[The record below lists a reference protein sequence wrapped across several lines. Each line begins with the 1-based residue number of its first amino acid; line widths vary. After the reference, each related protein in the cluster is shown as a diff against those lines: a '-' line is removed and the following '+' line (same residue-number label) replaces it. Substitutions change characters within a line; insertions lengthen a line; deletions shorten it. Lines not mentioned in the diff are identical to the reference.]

1 MFLKLMPEKA
11 IISDMNSDLIC
22 MYQTVK
28 DHPEELIEELLKQEN
43 TKEHFLEVRNMDRDK
58 TAYEKLS
65 PVVKSARLIYLTKTC
80 FNGLYRLN
88 SKGEFN
94 TPFGRYTNPHICD
107 SSLIRN
113 MSEYF
118 NKNDIQFTQG
128 DFSEILKSAGLSDFV
143 YLDPPYHPISPSSS
157 FTSYTCSGFSEKDQ
171 IRLKEECDRLT
182 ERGVK
187 ILLSNSY
194 CDFILNLYKD
204 YNNQIVET
212 TRTLSGKA
220 DTRGKIK
227 EVLISNY

>member
-28 DHPEELIEELLKQEN
+28 DHPEELIEELFKHEN
-43 TKEHFLEVRNMDRDK
+43 TKEHFLEIRNMDRDK

-65 PVVKSARLIYLTKTC
+65 PVVRSARLIYLTKTC

-94 TPFGRYTNPHICD
+94 TPFGRYTNPRICD

-128 DFSEILKSAGLSDFV
+128 DFSEILKSACLSDFV
-143 YLDPPYHPISPSSS
+143 YFDPPYHPISPSSS
-157 FTSYTCSGFSEKDQ
+157 FTSYTSSGFSEKDQ

-204 YNNQIVET
+204 YNIRIVET
-212 TRTLSGKA
+212 THTLSGKA

-227 EVLISNY
+227 EVLVSNY